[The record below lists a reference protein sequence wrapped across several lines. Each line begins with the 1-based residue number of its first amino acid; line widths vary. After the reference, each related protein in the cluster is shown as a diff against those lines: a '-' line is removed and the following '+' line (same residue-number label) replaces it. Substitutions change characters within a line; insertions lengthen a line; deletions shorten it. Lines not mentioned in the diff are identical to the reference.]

1 MKKSWISGS
10 NLVHILHKPEQP
22 WPKIDPQGWVL
33 ERSYNQRPLEVS
45 LAEFK
50 QAREE
55 SFHWLAKLTE
65 PDWEA
70 AFDLPW
76 GRITAGDMLASWLA
90 HDLLHARQIIEL
102 RYLQTEL
109 EYQPLCINMPGNG
122 EENDGTDHE
131 FIRNAM

>member
-33 ERSYNQRPLEVS
+33 ERSYNQRSLEVS

-55 SFHWLAKLTE
+55 SLHWLAELTE

-109 EYQPLCINMPGNG
+109 EYQPFSIQYAG
-122 EENDGTDHE
+122 EW
-131 FIRNAM
+131 